1 MNRLSLG
8 FIAALAI
15 PTVLGACGPKEIAS
29 KCSLDPAPVECS
41 APCDP
46 LPGAANTCPSGWH
59 CSEGGTCDSQC
70 APGSDE
76 CGDGYACTADGRCV
90 DDGNVDPPPIDMA
103 CPAVTFTPMPK
114 TPSIILVL
122 DRSGSMSGTDISPTR
137 YKAMRSALVDTT
149 TGIVTQLESKAYFG
163 SELYWASSGQTLN
176 TAIVPRAL
184 NNAAAIRTSLQ
195 DNSPGGNT
203 PTYSA
208 LDKAVADFGATPP
221 PADSPPVIV
230 LATDGLPT
238 DDNGE
243 GSTSAKNASVTAAA
257 NAYAAG
263 IPVYVLAIN
272 QNDQHFQDLANAGQG
287 WQSGDP
293 DVQYYPVGNAADLQT
308 AFQTIING
316 VISCDLSL
324 TSAIDDGQ
332 AMNGTLTINGV
343 TQTYGTDWV
352 LVGGNTIRVQGAAC
366 TMLKSTQNPN
376 VQATFPCGSIIL

>member
-8 FIAALAI
+8 FIAALSI
-15 PTVLGACGPKEIAS
+15 PTILGACGPKEIAS
-29 KCSLDPAPVECS
+29 KCSLDPAPAECS

-70 APGSDE
+70 TPGSDE
-76 CGDGYACTADGRCV
+76 CGSGYACTADGRCV
-90 DDGNVDPPPIDMA
+90 DDGNVEPPPIDMA

-114 TPSIILVL
+114 TPSITLVL
-122 DRSGSMSGTDISPTR
+122 DRSGSMAGTDISPTR
-137 YKAMRSALVDTT
+137 YEAMRNALVDTT
-149 TGIVTQLESKAYFG
+149 SGIVTQLQAKAYFG
-163 SELYWASSGQTLN
+163 SELYWGSSLSTK
-176 TAIVPRAL
+176 IVARAL
-184 NNAAAIRTSLQ
+184 NNASAIRTSM
-195 DNSPGGNT
+195 DGTSPSGNT
-203 PTYSA
+203 PTTAA
-208 LDKAVADFGATPP
+208 LDKAVADFGTTPP
-221 PADSPPVIV
+221 PADSPPAIV

-238 DDNGE
+238 DSNGN
-243 GSTSAKNASVTAAA
+243 TNDTTKAAA
-257 NAYAAG
+257 VAAAADAYAAG
-263 IPVYVLAIN
+263 IPVYVLAIA
-272 QNDQHFQDLANAGQG
+272 QADDHFQDLANAGQG
-287 WQSGDP
+287 WQPGDP
-293 DVQYYPVGNAADLQT
+293 DVPYYPVTNAADLQD

-324 TSAIDDGQ
+324 TAAIDEGQ

-366 TMLKSTQNPN
+366 TMLKSAQNPD

>member
-8 FIAALAI
+8 FIAALSI
-15 PTVLGACGPKEIAS
+15 PTLLGACGPKEIAS

-90 DDGNVDPPPIDMA
+90 DDGDIDPQAIDMA

-122 DRSGSMSGTDISPTR
+122 DRSGSMAGTDISPTR
-137 YKAMRSALVDTT
+137 YKAMRNALVDTT
-149 TGIVTQLESKAYFG
+149 NGIVTQLESKAYFG
-163 SELYWASSGQTLN
+163 SELYWGSSLT
-176 TAIVPRAL
+176 TAVTPRAL
-184 NNAAAIRTSLQ
+184 NNASAIRSSL
-195 DNSPGGNT
+195 DANDPSGNT
-203 PTYSA
+203 PTGA
-208 LDKAVADFGATPP
+208 AIDKAVADFNTTPP

-230 LATDGLPT
+230 LATDGQPT
-238 DDNGE
+238 NSSGDE
-243 GSTSAKNASVTAAA
+243 TAAA
-257 NAYAAG
+257 KTASVNAAAASYAAG
-263 IPVYVLAIN
+263 IPLYVLAIGISG
-272 QNDQHFQDLANAGQG
+272 QHFQDVANAGQG
-287 WQSGDP
+287 WQMGDP
-293 DVQYYPVGNAADLQT
+293 NVPYYPVANAADLQT

-324 TSAIDDGQ
+324 TSAIDEGQ

-366 TMLKSTQNPN
+366 TMLKSTQNPD